1 MSWIQSLNY
10 PFMQHALVAILF
22 AGVAFPLIGVFIIS
36 LNLIP
41 LRFAMM
47 HIALLGGAVGLFLK
61 IDPLFLGLLFCAMAS
76 ITLGPVSERMKLGLG
91 TISGYFMT
99 LTLGLAFILI
109 YKADIHV
116 LQAFSILW
124 GNILSLTFL
133 DLMVVGVLSLTI
145 LGIIF
150 FFFKEIQ
157 AILYDREIAR
167 AVGLPERV
175 FFYLI
180 IFMLGLTIAVSMR
193 MIGAL
198 LIDAFVL
205 LPAVAATLI
214 ARSLKQIFFLS
225 SVFGVLSG
233 IIGLYLSFHFDIP
246 ASSMIILVA
255 SLIIAICM
263 VFRRR

>member
-1 MSWIQSLNY
+1 
-10 PFMQHALVAILF
+10 
-22 AGVAFPLIGVFIIS
+22 
-36 LNLIP
+36 
-41 LRFAMM
+41 
-47 HIALLGGAVGLFLK
+47 
-61 IDPLFLGLLFCAMAS
+61 
-76 ITLGPVSERMKLGLG
+76 
-91 TISGYFMT
+91 MT

-133 DLMVVGVLSLTI
+133 DLIVVGVISLTI
-145 LGIIF
+145 LIMVF
-150 FFFKEIQ
+150 LFFKEIQ
-157 AILYDREIAR
+157 TILYDREIAL

-205 LPAVAATLI
+205 LPAMAATLI
-214 ARSLKQIFFLS
+214 ARSLKQIFFFS
-225 SVFGVLSG
+225 SLFGLLSG
-233 IIGLYLSFHFDIP
+233 NSWPLPLFCLRYPGKFYDHSGRFIDHRWMFSFQEGGIQ
-246 ASSMIILVA
+246 S
-255 SLIIAICM
+255 
-263 VFRRR
+263 

>member
-1 MSWIQSLNY
+1 MSWIQALNY
-10 PFMQHALVAILF
+10 PFMQQALIAIFF
-22 AGVAFPLIGVFIIS
+22 AGIAFPMIGVFIIS

-61 IDPLFLGLLFCAMAS
+61 IDPVLLGLLFCAVAS
-76 ITLGPVSERMKLGLG
+76 IALGPVSERMKLGVG

-99 LTLGLAFILI
+99 LTLALAFILI

-124 GNILSLTFL
+124 GNILSLTLL
-133 DLMVVGVLSLTI
+133 DLVVVGTLSLTI
-145 LGIIF
+145 LIVIF
-150 FFFKEIQ
+150 LFFKEIQ
-157 AILYDREIAR
+157 AILYDREIAL
-167 AVGLPERV
+167 AVGLPEKA
-175 FFYLI
+175 FSYLI

-205 LPAVAATLI
+205 LPAMAALLI
-214 ARSLKQIFFLS
+214 ARSLKQVFFFS
-225 SVFGVLSG
+225 SVFGLSSG
-233 IIGLYLSFHFDIP
+233 VIGLYLSFLFDIP
-246 ASSMIILVA
+246 TSSMIILVA
-255 SLIIAICM
+255 SLIIAGCM
-263 VFRRR
+263 IFRRK